1 MDTADP
7 RSAPDPV
14 DEAWEKVDQAWDD
27 PEAHR
32 RFIALCR
39 AVGRLAEAGRRYRD
53 VRENDPA
60 RAESAKAQI
69 DALIAAAMVEM
80 QAHRS
85 PPPVARARRWLT
97 AAALLLMLGLMG
109 VVAIAFSRGG

>member
-7 RSAPDPV
+7 RDPPDPIH
-14 DEAWEKVDQAWDD
+14 EAWEKVDQAWDD

-39 AVGRLAEAGRRYRD
+39 TLGRLAEAGGRYRA
-53 VRENDPA
+53 VRETDPA

-109 VVAIAFSRGG
+109 AVALAFSRAG